1 MGNNIASCGHE
12 LTDSGW
18 LVEYEERVIDFDLD
32 CLATARVTACWC
44 GECVRERWAELI
56 SAVKITYC

>member
-18 LVEYEERVIDFDLD
+18 LVEYETQVVDFYLDRLVI
-32 CLATARVTACWC
+32 ATVTACWC
-44 GECVRERWAELI
+44 GECVESRRGELI
-56 SAVKITYC
+56 SAVHIE